1 MDQLLTPSEVAER
14 LRRPLATV
22 RYWRA
27 TGVGPPG
34 ARLNGRVL
42 YRESELE
49 AWIAQHFESG
59 GDDDPDSLRGGDL
72 K

>member
-1 MDQLLTPSEVAER
+1 MDRLLTPSEVAER

-27 TGVGPPG
+27 TGVGPPS
-34 ARLNGRVL
+34 ARVNGRVL

-49 AWIAQHFESG
+49 AWIARQFEPSG
-59 GDDDPDSLRGGDL
+59 NDDRTPSGAAA
-72 K
+72 